1 MPAISFP
8 EYAREIE
15 DILNR
20 MVVADEAILVNLR
33 VDQRSIVRGL
43 ITGSLEFQDG
53 STLHFREFVDISQTE
68 PKIMYA
74 YHYQDAGHNLIFRY
88 DNAAHRPALPQPE
101 HKHTPSILETSS
113 VPTLGGVLDQLIR
126 QMA

>member
-53 STLHFREFVDISQTE
+53 ST
-68 PKIMYA
+68 
-74 YHYQDAGHNLIFRY
+74 
-88 DNAAHRPALPQPE
+88 
-101 HKHTPSILETSS
+101 
-113 VPTLGGVLDQLIR
+113 
-126 QMA
+126 